1 MKDFKIPMWFVR
13 LFAILM
19 SIPVFL
25 QICSHAKSDDSTA
38 PRITV
43 SVEGKGPDIV
53 MIPGLAS
60 SAEVWRGEANRL
72 KAVYRVHL
80 VQVAGFAGTPVGGNV
95 QTPLLLPI
103 QDEIVAYISTQHL
116 NHPVLVG
123 HSMGGLLSMMIAESH
138 PEVIGNVLIVDSLPF
153 FGLLSNPQATVE
165 GVMPIARQF
174 RDQVIAQGQDAYAQ
188 GQLRTMSMLIKSNG
202 PEAQAALAAAQSS
215 DHKVVAQA
223 LFEDWTTDLR
233 SRLGSMTMKVAVL
246 YPYDTSMG
254 IPQSAVDG
262 IYNNAFAGLPNKQII
277 RIDGSY
283 HFIQI
288 DQPDRFHEEVMK
300 FLALK

>member
-1 MKDFKIPMWFVR
+1 MKEFKIPMWFVR
-13 LFAILM
+13 VFAILM
-19 SIPVFL
+19 SIPLFL
-25 QICSHAKSDDSTA
+25 QIYSHANSDDGTTH
-38 PRITV
+38 RITV
-43 SVEGKGPDIV
+43 SVEGQGPDIV

-60 SAEVWRGEANRL
+60 SAEVWRAEANRL
-72 KAVYRVHL
+72 KSAYRVHL
-80 VQVAGFAGTPVGGNV
+80 VQVAGFAGTPVAGNA
-95 QTPLLLPI
+95 QAPLLLPI
-103 QDEIVAYISTQHL
+103 RDEIVAYINTHHL

-138 PEVIGNVLIVDSLPF
+138 PEAIGNVLIVDSLPF

-165 GVMPIARQF
+165 GVTPVASQF
-174 RDQVIAQGQDAYAQ
+174 RDQVMAQSQEQYAQ
-188 GQLRTMSMLIKSNG
+188 GQLRTMSMLIKSKG

-233 SRLGSMTMKVAVL
+233 SRLAAMTMKIVVL

-254 IPQSAVDG
+254 VPQAAVDG

-277 RIDGSY
+277 RVEGSY

-288 DQPDRFHEEVMK
+288 DQPERFHDEVMK